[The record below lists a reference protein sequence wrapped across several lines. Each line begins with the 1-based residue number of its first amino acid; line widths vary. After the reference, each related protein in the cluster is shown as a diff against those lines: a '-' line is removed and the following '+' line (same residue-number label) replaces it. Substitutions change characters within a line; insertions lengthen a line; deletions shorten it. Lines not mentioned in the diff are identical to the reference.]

1 MCRRIPINLCGY
13 LALKK
18 VEHDTLYSL
27 GRGGA
32 FFLKVTVWSGE
43 REKILHCMLTGI
55 IYLKIPSKQKTIIKI
70 KLNTKNNQ
78 SLEGKK
84 E

>member
-1 MCRRIPINLCGY
+1 MTVYSKRQKKSISVSEINNIQR
-13 LALKK
+13 K
-18 VEHDTLYSL
+18 HDSNK
-27 GRGGA
+27 REE
-32 FFLKVTVWSGE
+32 GE

-55 IYLKIPSKQKTIIKI
+55 IYLKIPSKQKTIIEI